1 MIQNFVYVLNN
12 GLKTKVGEYLPSV
25 PLLQQINDPEY
36 RPKAY
41 QWENDGRTFTRQID
55 GHDTRTAHLLP
66 DGDGIIVLQAQA
78 HCGADNVIVL
88 DAANEL
94 LRRIVNPYRTSKF
107 FMNGDEF
114 WFYGITVRG
123 DDVILNIQVQRK
135 LAGRSHD
142 AVPIY
147 EASYDPMTWDLKKI
161 EWKPAT

>member
-66 DGDGIIVLQAQA
+66 DGDRIIVLQAQA
-78 HCGADNVIVL
+78 HYGADNVRS
-88 DAANEL
+88 EE
-94 LRRIVNPYRTSKF
+94 RRVGKEAKSRRT
-107 FMNGDEF
+107 
-114 WFYGITVRG
+114 
-123 DDVILNIQVQRK
+123 
-135 LAGRSHD
+135 
-142 AVPIY
+142 
-147 EASYDPMTWDLKKI
+147 
-161 EWKPAT
+161 